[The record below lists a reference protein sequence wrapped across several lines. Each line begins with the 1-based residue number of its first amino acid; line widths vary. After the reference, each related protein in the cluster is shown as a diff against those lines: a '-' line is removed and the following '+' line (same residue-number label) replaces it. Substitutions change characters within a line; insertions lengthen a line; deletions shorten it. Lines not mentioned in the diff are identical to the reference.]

1 MRAWSDWRERGVTG
15 KSVEWQMRAWSDR
28 CERGVTSGNVECR
41 QECENDGEEVNAA
54 HLGAARKAL
63 ILSKIAT
70 FRVIKAPTLKV
81 A

>member
-1 MRAWSDWRERGVTG
+1 MGRQVGVTDASVERLVGAWSG
-15 KSVEWQMRAWSDR
+15 
-28 CERGVTSGNVECR
+28 R
-41 QECENDGEEVNAA
+41 QECENDGGEASAA

-70 FRVIKAPTLKV
+70 FRVTKTPTLKV

>member
-1 MRAWSDWRERGVTG
+1 MRTWSDW
-15 KSVEWQMRAWSDR
+15 
-28 CERGVTSGNVECR
+28 
-41 QECENDGEEVNAA
+41 QECENDGGEVSAA

-70 FRVIKAPTLKV
+70 FRVVKTLTPKV